1 MKKMNTAKW
10 QANRTN
16 KRYNK
21 ISDSEYFQ
29 SQGELKSLIK
39 ESAQNSGDAIESK
52 SADERNKKTLDHYTQ
67 KDSVEIEYE
76 LLKVTG
82 KSKKDWIEA
91 FDFKT
96 FDKNLKKLKKSS
108 KSVSETGEEKT
119 DKSELNRQSKIYE
132 YIKDDKPIYL
142 LNIIDKNTLGLD
154 GPDNMV
160 QTERYKKFS
169 SFFRSTKISDKSS
182 GGGSWGVG
190 KNAFSNLS
198 KMNTVIALSNL
209 KDPGTA
215 GKSKNDK
222 YRIFGLSI
230 NKEAEL
236 GSFDDGLNYMDGSWF
251 FGDISDSPEGEE
263 YPAGDFAKS
272 IWNNLD
278 LAKKLLL
285 DSRGQSYGTTIQI
298 PMLDIQ
304 EANNNEELEL
314 YAEKLISE
322 ISIWCWPAIVSK
334 KLSFKVKWAEI
345 SSGDLSNVNFKVKEV
360 DPNEEPKCSEF
371 VKLFNLRN
379 NLDVVETR
387 YKPSEE
393 YFRLGKAEKR
403 LEYIIPDK
411 NNPKRNKNKQFIK
424 TEPELLISR
433 PVIESEEDRIKLKD
447 FINRVALIRNS
458 GIVVKYEKV
467 EPGKDA
473 VTFFGI
479 LLTGTSLN
487 HSKNDI
493 LTEEFL
499 RATENPAHND
509 WATDPDQNKL
519 ETYFDVSKDKVE
531 VGRRKLTQTL
541 KDPIISTIQK
551 FFKSTKDDSENRFKY
566 LDKWFLIKQPA
577 KEGEV
582 EVFKSKPGSKPLTVK
597 IGVEVES
604 KHKIKFQIGD
614 NSRFVKVIGLFDK
627 EIAGNLKIK
636 SVFNSDR
643 TVWRNSANLKLVSEN
658 PFEIEAINNTKNKKT
673 YWVDVR
679 VEKNSEVG
687 VSILANGL
695 NIRVPVKTLK
705 KGDI

>member
-1 MKKMNTAKW
+1 
-10 QANRTN
+10 
-16 KRYNK
+16 
-21 ISDSEYFQ
+21 
-29 SQGELKSLIK
+29 
-39 ESAQNSGDAIESK
+39 
-52 SADERNKKTLDHYTQ
+52 
-67 KDSVEIEYE
+67 
-76 LLKVTG
+76 
-82 KSKKDWIEA
+82 
-91 FDFKT
+91 
-96 FDKNLKKLKKSS
+96 
-108 KSVSETGEEKT
+108 
-119 DKSELNRQSKIYE
+119 
-132 YIKDDKPIYL
+132 
-142 LNIIDKNTLGLD
+142 
-154 GPDNMV
+154 
-160 QTERYKKFS
+160 
-169 SFFRSTKISDKSS
+169 
-182 GGGSWGVG
+182 
-190 KNAFSNLS
+190 
-198 KMNTVIALSNL
+198 MNTVIALSNL

-304 EANNNEELEL
+304 EAKNNEELEL

-403 LEYIIPDK
+403 LEYSIPDK

-433 PVIESEEDRIKLKD
+433 PVIESEEERIKLKD

-479 LLTGTSLN
+479 LLTGTSSTN
-487 HSKNDI
+487 TQTDI
-493 LTEEFL
+493 ITDEFL

-658 PFEIEAINNTKNKKT
+658 PFEIEAINNTKNKRT